1 MQAPGRGG
9 DRLHGDRPPPTPRCP
24 SPMTLSGGPGPHRP
38 CPQPHGTVSGSR
50 CTSMK
55 AEYSRSRSREE
66 AMVRSC
72 HTGTEAA
79 DEGSGAR
86 GS

>member
-1 MQAPGRGG
+1 MQAQGEQGAAREQTWPMASQ
-9 DRLHGDRPPPTPRCP
+9 PRD
-24 SPMTLSGGPGPHRP
+24 PGPHRP
-38 CPQPHGTVSGSR
+38 CPTPYVTVSGSR

-79 DEGSGAR
+79 AEGSGAR